1 MPLLV
6 MRLPCRVP
14 RLPRNPGANLL
25 NSGRIGGIDTQM
37 MPSEHSTIVQ
47 LSGDTR

>member
-1 MPLLV
+1 MPMPV
-6 MRLPCRVP
+6 VRLPPRVP

-37 MPSEHSTIVQ
+37 MPNEHSTIVQ
-47 LSGDTR
+47 LSGSTR